1 MGSDISEGTEAAGEG
16 ISDKGNSLSKGKE
29 VGKFKGG
36 GQQGTGSGLCPEQ
49 SQVERRGSWSPG
61 GGKVLHEAGS

>member
-1 MGSDISEGTEAAGEG
+1 MGGDISEGTEVAGEG

-36 GQQGTGSGLCPEQ
+36 GH
-49 SQVERRGSWSPG
+49 G
-61 GGKVLHEAGS
+61 GHEGIKYA